1 MVLFPSFPSFP
12 QHNKRNRTWQGIGIP
27 WALWVYILLL
37 SYCCCS
43 EGFLLVMS
51 QVPFFLD
58 IATRSSSHDLFRSR
72 DHKWEMSSLPN
83 GVIFVFIV
91 LALSKISN
99 QLVGHFDPFLLYFL
113 SLWLPCTPKGLLS
126 LCRFVFLSM
135 DWILSFIEHNLLNSI
150 TH

>member
-12 QHNKRNRTWQGIGIP
+12 QHNKRNRAWQGTSIP

-51 QVPFFLD
+51 QVPVFLD
-58 IATRSSSHDLFRSR
+58 MPPGHPPTIFSEAG
-72 DHKWEMSSLPN
+72 DHKWERSSLPN

-113 SLWLPCTPKGLLS
+113 CLWLPCTPKGLLS
-126 LCRFVFLSM
+126 LFCFVFLSM
-135 DWILSFIEHNLLNSI
+135 DWVLSFIEHNLSNST